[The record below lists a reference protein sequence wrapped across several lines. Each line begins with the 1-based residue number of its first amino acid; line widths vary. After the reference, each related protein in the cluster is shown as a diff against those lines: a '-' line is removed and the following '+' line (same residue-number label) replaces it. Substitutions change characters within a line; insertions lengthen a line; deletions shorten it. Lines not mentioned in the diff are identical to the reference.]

1 MDKLDLNEKTKLRPR
16 VVSFMI
22 DESNEDIKFENGIA
36 AIKIKILALSFDE
49 NCTYS
54 CAGIIDQN
62 FKEIFNDSTEIGQNL
77 MFLNKNKEL
86 IRVDAENFIS
96 IREYN
101 DYDGYHKYSNHIRI
115 KDKIATYINKN
126 LPVVTKTFNPEV
138 FICDNQLYSAKLG
151 KYITR
156 KYTKIESLE
165 PRFDGDYRYLVI
177 DKIKSKTEEVNN
189 PEIET
194 DSLNDTFIFEINE
207 NDEIISGIYS
217 KLNLDWYTNLK
228 IGKNYT
234 YDEIRDQRLEELNTS
249 LEIGKKCL
257 QKIG

>member
-1 MDKLDLNEKTKLRPR
+1 MDKLNLNEKTKLRPR

-36 AIKIKILALSFDE
+36 AIKIRILALSFDE

-54 CAGIIDQN
+54 CAGIIDEN

-86 IRVDAENFIS
+86 IRVEN
-96 IREYN
+96 
-101 DYDGYHKYSNHIRI
+101 
-115 KDKIATYINKN
+115 KIATYINKN

-228 IGKNYT
+228 IGKNRT
-234 YDEIRDQRLEELNTS
+234 KIRRTKYFIRNR
-249 LEIGKKCL
+249 
-257 QKIG
+257 